1 MANAHGIHLPHLHV
15 PHPHEPHVGSPQDQA
30 HRDGTRPSRLGG
42 VVLGVGTLVALVAW
56 GAALLVLLTLGPSG
70 TGSVAGERAA
80 WTALAIASA
89 ISLFLMGIWKAS
101 RA

>member
-1 MANAHGIHLPHLHV
+1 MAIAHGHHLPHPHV
-15 PHPHEPHVGSPQDQA
+15 PHVGSPQDQA
-30 HRDGTRPSRLGG
+30 HTDGTKPSRVGG
-42 VVLGVGTLVALVAW
+42 IILGVGVIVALTAWAASLVA
-56 GAALLVLLTLGPSG
+56 LLTLGPSR
-70 TGSVAGERAA
+70 TGIVNGVNAA

>member
-1 MANAHGIHLPHLHV
+1 MATAHLHLPHLHV
-15 PHPHEPHVGSPQDQA
+15 PHVGQPQDQA

-42 VVLGVGTLVALVAW
+42 VILGIGMLVAVGCWA
-56 GAALLVLLTLGPSG
+56 ASVVALLSLGPARSG
-70 TGSVAGERAA
+70 AVDGVTAG

-89 ISLFLMGIWKAS
+89 ISLFLMGIWKAH